1 MTVPISDRL
10 SQLYVGND
18 INQRFDF
25 TFRVFNQESESGIV
39 VRQKTAVE
47 FVTLDPSL
55 YTVTLNQDS
64 LGGYIDFITPPES
77 NVYFYIAGSTP
88 LNQLLD
94 ITNYDNFYPDA
105 IERALDKLTAL
116 LQERSTQL
124 DLEKQARILADIHY
138 DSLATNRE
146 NLLNVKIEEINDIV
160 NKKIDEAIS
169 NGAVSALAIV
179 SLNNLLD
186 LDNLIKWNGRTVY
199 VKNVGIYEY
208 SNGVWYPKKNGEV
221 TIFDYFTQ
229 AERIEYSINP
239 TMDLTAIIK
248 RAFATGVKKLNFL
261 DLQMRI
267 SLATNGSDTLASF
280 TNGDIELYGNGA
292 AFIDDTTHLMHG
304 SVVALFTLNGD
315 VSSFK
320 SNINY
325 IGKSVSLATE
335 IGYRG
340 ATYVY
345 SKGQNKN
352 ISLDLY
358 IENLRYGIL
367 AGSYSTPSLG
377 GHKGIRGKL
386 RCKNVGYPIAT
397 YLADDIEMEITGE
410 GFHRVHYIAGCNH
423 ARFRTQVKNY
433 YIAPIPHFYTDALV
447 STGVSKG
454 CTDCKTEAIDLGSSS
469 YATNGYLCGIS
480 LSRVDNG
487 IKYDGIYFDGYIKGT
502 DTQAQKL
509 GLFTIVS
516 SVRSV
521 QPSYPT
527 NWNNTIELNNISI
540 KGIIDRKQQTVEEH
554 GFSDLYV
561 SAVDDLSIAG
571 ERHFPKISNL
581 NIDVDYF
588 PGSGNKPRGFW
599 LIMDGLTD
607 QANIRL
613 NAKNSG
619 VNVFKTNTNSLV
631 KFHDSNIVGVDTSNS
646 SSLNS
651 KMEFIDSFI
660 SNPSYLPLTNKRFVN
675 TPIAGVYPSG
685 VEIKTSVN
693 EMLLNGSSV
702 TWANAI
708 PVNSHVVGISFL
720 ITESIVGT
728 EGLFIGDDSTFNR
741 FYNSTLVNAG
751 TGVSISNATNIP
763 FNTSGSTNLILRGR
777 GSGGTQVPFTSG
789 KVKIVVN
796 YIEIPIPS

>member
-1 MTVPISDRL
+1 EIMAVSEQTPYIE
-10 SQLYVGND
+10 YVGNGVTD
-18 INQRFDF
+18 TFPLGFDCDKKEYLIVSVDDVEPSAESWVLLAGSI
-25 TFRVFNQESESGIV
+25 VFNTAPINNQKITIQRNTPFSRSTDYQSYNNSFRPSPVNKDFDLVWWKLQELGVLDWILGKRIDELKIYSDAKNTELQDYLMEQI
-39 VRQKTAVE
+39 RQQGVA
-47 FVTLDPSL
+47 LDQL
-55 YTVTLNQDS
+55 DEYYNDFLDRLNQVLVSKGWDAS
-64 LGGYIDFITPPES
+64 FVID
-77 NVYFYIAGSTP
+77 GDK
-88 LNQLLD
+88 NQ
-94 ITNYDNFYPDA
+94 
-105 IERALDKLTAL
+105 
-116 LQERSTQL
+116 
-124 DLEKQARILADIHY
+124 KQ
-138 DSLATNRE
+138 
-146 NLLNVKIEEINDIV
+146 INDEL
-160 NKKIDEAIS
+160 KSKISKYPTI
-169 NGAVSALAIV
+169 
-179 SLNNLLD
+179 LD
-186 LDNLIKWNGRTVY
+186 
-199 VKNVGIYEY
+199 
-208 SNGVWYPKKNGEV
+208 
-221 TIFDYFTQ
+221 FFTQ
-229 AERIEYSINP
+229 SEKNQFDINP

-261 DLQMRI
+261 DLQMHI
-267 SLATNGSDTLASF
+267 TLATNGSDTLASF

-292 AFIDDTTHLMHG
+292 AFIDDTTHLMNG
-304 SVVALFTLNGD
+304 SVVALFTLND
-315 VSSFK
+315 NVNSFK

-325 IGKSVSLATE
+325 IGKPVSLATE

-358 IENLRYGIL
+358 IENIRYGIL

-447 STGVSKG
+447 STSVSKG
-454 CTDCKTEAIDLGSSS
+454 CTDCKTEAIDLGSTS
-469 YATNGYLCGIS
+469 YVTNGYLCGIS

-509 GLFTIVS
+509 GLFTIAS

-554 GFSDLYV
+554 GFSDLYL
-561 SAVDDLSIAG
+561 SCVDDTSIAG

-588 PGSGNKPRGFW
+588 AGSGNKPRGSWWF
-599 LIMDGLTD
+599 LDGLQD
-607 QANIRL
+607 IANVRL

-619 VNVFKTNTNSLV
+619 VNVIRSNPNSLI
-631 KFHDSNIVGVDTSNS
+631 KFKDSSIVGVDGNNS
-646 SSLNS
+646 ASLNS
-651 KMEFIDSFI
+651 KMEFINSFI
-660 SNPSYLPLTNKRFVN
+660 SDAAQLPTVNKRFVN
-675 TPIAGVYPSG
+675 TPIAGVYPQGTQITTTSNTLTLSG
-685 VEIKTSVN
+685 ASV
-693 EMLLNGSSV
+693 SWV
-702 TWANAI
+702 NALPNNALI
-708 PVNSHVVGISFL
+708 LGVSFV
-720 ITESIVGT
+720 ITENITGSTGLLIGVTGTPNKYYSSAAVTAGSGLSNANSQTGSLPHNQVGTGSIVVVAR
-728 EGLFIGDDSTFNR
+728 D
-741 FYNSTLVNAG
+741 
-751 TGVSISNATNIP
+751 
-763 FNTSGSTNLILRGR
+763 
-777 GSGGTQVPFTSG
+777 SGGGTSATFTGG
-789 KVKIVVN
+789 KVKVVLN
-796 YIEIPIPS
+796 YIELPIPS